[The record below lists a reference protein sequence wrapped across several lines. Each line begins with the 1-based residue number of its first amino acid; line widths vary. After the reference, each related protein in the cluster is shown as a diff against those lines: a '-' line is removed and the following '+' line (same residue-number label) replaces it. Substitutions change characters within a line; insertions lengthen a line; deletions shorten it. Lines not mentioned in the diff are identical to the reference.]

1 VLKHT
6 ATALAAAL
14 AASVLIGALLWSR
27 QGAGERND
35 LAQARSQHDPS
46 AVGDTLTEDGR
57 IGKVADLQGI
67 VTLRPATAS
76 RWSPLAGHVLLR
88 PGDWVRTDLR
98 GANAVTLRLA
108 PQTQVILGPG
118 SLVELVSPKEIRL
131 AQGELRIA
139 AAAKSP
145 VGVTGPDGKR
155 LAVEGKRFFRVKD
168 GRLAAVDKDPLWLQG
183 YEGKAAAESLGSLV
197 AKVDGRDVPLTVGY
211 HKVAVDIRDQIAR
224 TTIEES
230 FVNHTDGTL
239 EGVFFFPLPQD
250 ASIAGFGMWIGD
262 RLVEADVVERQ
273 RAREIYE
280 TILREHRDPGLLEW
294 SGGNLF
300 KARVSPILP
309 HAEKRIT
316 ITYTQVLPLCGG
328 AYRYQYALQSE
339 MLRQH
344 PLRQLEIDVKVASA
358 MPLSGVTCPTHAA
371 RTAATAHSA
380 HVEFSAQEYTPAQ
393 DFEVVVEVDGRQN
406 EVVLVPHRRGED
418 GYFLVQ
424 LTPPAPEGRWRR
436 ELVADGEPLELLLV
450 ADTSAS
456 MDVASRKLQAEV
468 VAAILSALGP
478 KDRVNLATCDVDCDW
493 AFARPAPA
501 DEQNVERLR
510 QFLAARVSLGWTNL
524 DRALASALKQAGP
537 KTQVVYIGDGIV
549 MGYETGIPDRL
560 AAGLARHVGTPPV
573 PVADPADPAA
583 FAKRLRRLTE
593 GKPGTFHAV
602 AVSSSFEP
610 AVMKA
615 IAAVGGGSLRQVTG
629 SRGPQAVAL
638 DLLAEIT
645 QPALRDLRVEFRG
658 LRVARVYPEQLPNLP
673 LGTQQI
679 LLGRYLPDDRREPC
693 EVIVTGTQSGKPV
706 RYAAKVSLP
715 EGSVVGRQ
723 LSVVSGQLS
732 VATNNGQRT
741 TDTGN
746 SFIPRLW
753 ARMYLDALLEQ
764 GASPAVRD
772 EIIALSEE
780 YHIITPYTSLLV
792 LESDADRER
801 FKVKRRFQIRDGE
814 KFFAAGRDT
823 ANWEL
828 VQQQMQRAGTWRAG
842 LRRNV
847 LRQLAALGRNPQAVN
862 RYLRTTTATDFDSL
876 LDLINSTV
884 APTSWGT
891 VSGSGSLSR
900 FQTDLSLVVSQTQ
913 EVHENIVDLLEQGRA
928 DAKLADWSDAV
939 ASAKEGV
946 WASKALAETYP
957 EPPDMPVATA
967 GELGDEQ
974 GEAAKEEAVNGEDL
988 ERAPK
993 KDEIGD
999 QDEDRK
1005 DLAGEDPFAE
1015 TESMAL
1021 HERKAAEEPLAAPAC
1036 CEKPRFDRF
1045 DVGDVEE
1052 AAGAAGS
1059 FGGMAGCYAEGVRGY
1074 QTMGRSYNRSQAFA
1088 WLGSLFSS
1096 IPAAEKPRP
1105 VESRWPPEARVLA
1118 RSLVHDDGL
1127 RGVKE
1132 GVQVEIARESYTAES
1147 GALAGRSQ
1155 TLALVSPSAWLTR
1168 STSDRGATT
1177 VAWCDGHQRGVLSKA
1192 FLLGCVRKSQ
1202 SGDLDRLP
1210 PELATTPLDEALANY
1225 AVQLQPQGGDR
1236 TLLLLTPPND
1246 ASHEVRVLV
1255 DTRRKVVLRTEY
1267 FEGGRLSC
1275 AVICEDFVEV
1285 GGAWRPTRTETT
1297 DERGR
1302 RTSLTRHKY
1311 TLLAAGRWEPLW
1323 GAELAVRPKAQLLGR
1338 PLPRLAEVKKA
1349 LAAGKAGFEDQIL
1362 MLLHFQASQQWDRV
1376 LAHLA
1381 AAEKLSGKPGM
1392 RWVRGA
1398 VLNLARHRQ
1407 EVKDQYFNEAQAM
1420 AEGKTQSPP
1429 TASGGLTGANALTPN
1444 ALTPGPSPKGRGE
1457 IGGDDLFLAEYLQS
1471 QTGGI
1476 LEANERLALLALLRP
1491 VYQRQPTYLQA
1502 MQEWEGRRADLLD
1515 QTGQTQQ
1522 ALALRRSL
1530 AEQYPKDADLQRRY
1544 AAALSEAGE
1553 LDAAYAWLNHALGA
1567 GSRWSPDEEQTLRV
1581 AYADLMRSEGRY
1593 AELADYLA
1601 AWVQRNPPVPEPYR
1615 QYLSALVWANRVKDA
1630 DETISRW
1637 LEVGKSPPTASAGS
1651 AAGSASA
1658 GSADEQRLRA
1668 AVHQAFGEGY
1678 NLNTNRIDEKW
1689 QRPLADVALALARH
1703 PALGSLADEIMG
1715 RWQFQQSDECRRVR
1729 KTALRTLRD
1738 EIEKLTPEQV
1748 QRLVNWISA
1757 SDPAVELPEWQKIA
1771 AGLRRRWEA
1780 EPKREV
1786 RARLGQTLVGVL
1798 GHVGPQETLA
1808 FLRRELADASP
1819 DERAGYTRQLFDTLL
1834 GQPWSA
1840 EMEDELFALVDRLS
1854 DAQLPADRLA
1864 AQITALL
1871 RLSDALLRARFDA
1884 AMPKVEHPEKLT
1896 RTELRA
1902 RREENLRQARQGLA
1916 DRLRLAA
1923 AKAPEKLVPWITV
1936 ERLYLDVMAGRGPD
1950 RVADECW
1957 ELLGPKPAAP
1967 ADPQDP
1973 MAAINRLLRHRVL
1986 AMLMNLATRTPK
1998 PQAPNPRD
2006 AVPGLSELSRRVLA
2020 YLGEAASGE
2029 PENPQWKLLQYQL
2042 LIALD
2047 RPKELRQ
2054 KLQRW
2059 IDAGEPANYW
2069 RLALGY
2075 LLAEEGRLREAATLF
2090 EAVRQADELRAGDY
2104 RALAGWYQVLDRR
2117 EEHNRAI
2124 TDALKTAPEYQLS
2137 NWIARKLNPW
2147 QRDWSA
2153 TKQPPPREL
2162 DREVPL
2168 AFVALLEKA
2177 SQPQNYHYQL
2187 DQFYH
2192 ATRDFRLLGAL
2203 ADGLIGH
2210 TPGQVYP
2217 LLQGMGPLLAEIR
2230 DEATLDTLVE
2240 RLGEVRKRSRTAI
2253 DRRALDLLELLAE
2266 RRAAE
2271 LQNQPGPH
2279 AQRALAALQRAWK
2292 HEWSPGEPRLMAD
2305 LLASLGA
2312 ISQKDLAAEQV
2323 RLLECLERDEGEGGG
2338 KGAESGESE
2347 KSEKGVKSG
2356 TDGDTPV
2363 PRPLSPVPCPL
2374 SPIDRLH
2381 IRHALART
2389 YWSYD
2394 RREQAIDRLTAALA
2408 EYQATVGGRLPAAAN
2423 DALGT
2428 LVSYM
2433 ESLRQYV
2440 RAENYLREQLRHPA
2454 NGQQRFWLV
2463 ERLYQVEHEAL
2474 THDGEVS
2481 LGRGAALYRAIEAA
2495 IQKDLD
2501 APDQNHRNRLVVR
2514 LCGVYRAA
2522 AEKRLPGV
2530 VADLKK
2536 FAFERLPQVLA
2547 RQTNGYDEMV
2557 STTAQTLHDLAGPRE
2572 GLALLVWH
2580 AEHEPVWFQFNYG
2593 DVWSRHEY
2601 TIGQWRSEA
2610 RGLGDLEGRLLGV
2623 VLAELRRDL
2632 RSRQSRNRCMYDC
2645 RWGWY
2650 WAEKEAD
2657 FARAAEESL
2666 TGSKDSGAAVSY
2678 VAEYLFRGVHRPA
2691 RAIELLLDAQRRE
2704 VLDESGQSQL
2714 VRFLHEQNRFA
2725 ESIAILEPLV
2735 SRRPENLAYSVWLMH
2750 AYHRTAQ
2757 PKRLAD
2763 LLRQTDE
2770 LFHKNSRWQE
2780 SVMAGLGESCLENT
2794 LFEPSAA
2801 YFREAIAHHQQSA
2814 PHRGIGDGTLSHYY
2828 GQMAAAYSGLKRT
2841 AEAVDAACGAVVSW
2855 GHDTR
2860 NRGQALAALRTVLQQ
2875 AADLDAYLALLDRQT
2890 HESGLEN
2897 PIVRKAAGQVYR
2909 ERKQY
2914 GKAIAQLRLAL
2925 QAQPGDA
2932 ETHQALLA
2940 CYDAQG
2946 DREGAA
2952 AALLGW
2958 RELDRRNLGLY
2969 RDLGHRLEKLGRPD
2983 QTERA
2988 FTSIVE
2994 ILPAEAE
3001 SHQMLAEIRQEENR
3015 WPEAVFE
3022 WQQAARIRSLEPTGL
3037 LGLAAA
3043 QIHDRRLEDAQA
3055 TLDRLRSTGWP
3066 ARFDSLINQKLPEL
3080 QRALDA
3086 ARLGGTP

>member
-1 VLKHT
+1 MPKQT

-27 QGAGERND
+27 PGAGEKNA

-46 AVGDTLTEDGR
+46 AAGDTLAEDGR
-57 IGKVADLQGI
+57 IGKVTDLEGI
-67 VTLRPATAS
+67 VTLRPATAG
-76 RWSPLAGHVLLR
+76 RWSPLAGHALLW
-88 PGDWVRTDLR
+88 PGDWVRTDPR
-98 GANAVTLRLA
+98 GANAATLRLL
-108 PQTQVILGPG
+108 PQTQVIVAPG
-118 SLVELVSPKEIRL
+118 SLLELVSPKEIRL
-131 AQGELRIA
+131 AQGEVRIA
-139 AAAKSP
+139 AAARSP

-155 LAVEGKRFFRVKD
+155 LAVEGRRLFRVQD
-168 GRLAAVDKDPLWLQG
+168 GRLVVADKAPPWLQG

-197 AKVDGRDVPLTVGY
+197 AKVDGRDVPLSVGY

-280 TILREHRDPGLLEW
+280 TILRERRDPGLLEW

-309 HAEKRIT
+309 HAEKRVT
-316 ITYTQVLPLCGG
+316 ITYTQVLPLAGG

-344 PLRQLEIDVKVASA
+344 PLRQLEIDVKVTSA
-358 MPLSGVTCPTHAA
+358 MRLSGVTCPTHAA
-371 RTAATAHSA
+371 RAATTAHSA
-380 HVEFSAQEYTPAQ
+380 HVEFSAQEYTPTQ

-424 LTPPAPEGRWRR
+424 LTPPGPEGRWRR
-436 ELVADGEPLELLLV
+436 DLVADGEPLELLLV
-450 ADTSAS
+450 CDTSAS

-478 KDRVNLATCDVDCDW
+478 KDHVNLATCDVDCDW
-493 AFARPAPA
+493 AFAQPAPA
-501 DEQNVERLR
+501 DERNVERLR

-524 DRALASALKQAGP
+524 DRALASALRQAGP

-549 MGYETGIPDRL
+549 TGYDPRAISNESPRTAIEKSPRTAVRGSDAALPD
-560 AAGLARHVGTPPV
+560 

-593 GKPGTFHAV
+593 GKPGTCHAV

-615 IAAVGGGSLRQVTG
+615 IAAVGGGSLRQVSG

-645 QPALRDLRVEFRG
+645 EPALRDLRVEFRG

-679 LLGRYLPDDRREPC
+679 LLGRYLPDGRREPC
-693 EVIVTGTQSGKPV
+693 EVIVTGTQAGKPV

-715 EGSVVGRQ
+715 SPSGRGAGGEGEG
-723 LSVVSGQLS
+723 
-732 VATNNGQRT
+732 AP
-741 TDTGN
+741 DTGN

-842 LRRNV
+842 LRRSV
-847 LRQLAALGRNPQAVN
+847 LRQLAALGRDPQAFS
-862 RYLRTTTATDFDSL
+862 RYSATATTADFDG
-876 LDLINSTV
+876 LIKLIDSTV
-884 APTSWGT
+884 APASWGRD
-891 VSGSGSLSR
+891 GGGGSLSP
-900 FQTDLSLVVSQTQ
+900 FHTDLSLVVSQTQ

-928 DAKLADWSDAV
+928 DAKLAGWPDAL
-939 ASAKEGV
+939 AAAKEGV
-946 WASKALAETYP
+946 MVSKALAEPSP
-957 EPPDMPVATA
+957 EPADMPAATA
-967 GELGDEQ
+967 GELDDEQ
-974 GEAAKEEAVNGEDL
+974 GEVAKEEALNGEDL
-988 ERAPK
+988 ERAGK
-993 KDEIGD
+993 KDESGE
-999 QDEDRK
+999 QEEDRK
-1005 DLAGEDPFAE
+1005 ELAGEDPFAATE
-1015 TESMAL
+1015 TLAF
-1021 HERKAAEEPLAAPAC
+1021 HERRLDVEGAQTPFVVSVVPVLDNGEVEEP
-1036 CEKPRFDRF
+1036 
-1045 DVGDVEE
+1045 
-1052 AAGAAGS
+1052 AGAAGS
-1059 FGGMAGCYAEGVRGY
+1059 LGGGSFSFFVGFHDGSSRGY
-1074 QTMGRSYNRSQAFA
+1074 QTMGRSYNRTDNFA
-1088 WLGSLFSS
+1088 WLGNLFPPL
-1096 IPAAEKPRP
+1096 PAAAEPQP
-1105 VESRWPPEARVLA
+1105 AESRWPPEARVLA
-1118 RSLVHDDGL
+1118 RSLVHDDAL

-1132 GVQVEIARESYTAES
+1132 GVQVEIARESYAAET
-1147 GALAGRSQ
+1147 GAMAASSR

-1177 VAWCDGHQRGVLSKA
+1177 LAWCDGHQRGVLSQA

-1202 SGDLDRLP
+1202 SGDLQRLP
-1210 PELATTPLDEALANY
+1210 PELVSTPLDETYANY
-1225 AVQLQPQGGDR
+1225 TVQLEPQGGDR
-1236 TLLLLTPPND
+1236 TLLVLTWPGGTGI
-1246 ASHEVRVLV
+1246 EGRILV
-1255 DTRRKVVLRTEY
+1255 DARRKVELRTEY
-1267 FEGGRLSC
+1267 FQGGRLSL
-1275 AVICEDFVEV
+1275 AMSCEDFVEV
-1285 GGAWRPTRTETT
+1285 GGAWRPTRIETT
-1297 DERGR
+1297 DGKGR
-1302 RTSLTRHKY
+1302 RTSLTKCKY

-1323 GAELAVRPKAQLLGR
+1323 NAELAVRSQAQLLGR
-1338 PLPRLAEVKKA
+1338 PLPRLAEAKKA
-1349 LAAGKAGFEDQIL
+1349 LAAGKAGFDDQIL
-1362 MLLHFQASQQWDRV
+1362 LLLHFQATQQWDRV
-1376 LAHLA
+1376 LEHLA
-1381 AAEKLSGKPGM
+1381 AAGKLSGKPAM

-1398 VLNLARHRQ
+1398 VLNLARRRQ
-1407 EVKDQYFNEAQAM
+1407 EVKEQYFNEARAL
-1420 AEGKTQSPP
+1420 AEARTQSPP
-1429 TASGGLTGANALTPN
+1429 TASGGSTET
-1444 ALTPGPSPKGRGE
+1444 
-1457 IGGDDLFLAEYLQS
+1457 DDLFLAEYLQE
-1471 QTGGI
+1471 QTEGI
-1476 LEANERLALLALLRP
+1476 LEANERLALLIVLRP
-1491 VYQRQPTYLQA
+1491 VYQRQPAYLQA
-1502 MQEWEGRRADLLD
+1502 MKEWEGRRLDLLD
-1515 QTGQTQQ
+1515 ETGQSQE
-1522 ALALRRSL
+1522 ALSLRRSL
-1530 AEQYPKDADLQRRY
+1530 AEKYPKDAGLQRDY
-1544 AAALSEAGE
+1544 AGALSEAGE
-1553 LDAAYAWLNHALGA
+1553 LDAAYAWLAHALGA
-1567 GSRWSPDEEQTLRV
+1567 GSRWSPDEEQTLRT
-1581 AYADLMRSEGRY
+1581 AYAEMLRAEGRY
-1593 AELADYLA
+1593 PELVDYLA
-1601 AWVQRNPPVPEPYR
+1601 AWIKENPPTQDAYA

-1637 LEVGKSPPTASAGS
+1637 LNVGKSPPTTLRAVPASAGS
-1651 AAGSASA
+1651 P
-1658 GSADEQRLRA
+1658 DEQRLRA
-1668 AVHQAFGEGY
+1668 AVQQALGQGY
-1678 NLNTNRIDEKW
+1678 NLNTQRIEEKW

-1729 KTALRTLRD
+1729 KAALQMLRG
-1738 EIEKLTPEQV
+1738 EIEKLTPEQI
-1748 QRLVNWISA
+1748 QRLVNWIS
-1757 SDPAVELPEWQKIA
+1757 SNDSAVELPEWQKIA

-1786 RARLGQTLVGVL
+1786 RRQLGGILVGVL

-1808 FLRRELADASP
+1808 FLRRELAEASP
-1819 DERAGYTRQLFDTLL
+1819 DERAGYAWELFGTLL

-1840 EMEDELFALVDRLS
+1840 EIEDELFGLVDRLS
-1854 DAQLPADRLA
+1854 DARLPADRLA
-1864 AQITALL
+1864 AEIAALL
-1871 RLSDALLRARFDA
+1871 RLSDALVRARCDA
-1884 AMPKVEHPEKLT
+1884 TMLKVEHPEKLT

-1916 DRLRLAA
+1916 GRLRLVA
-1923 AKAPEKLVPWITV
+1923 AKAPQKLVPWITV
-1936 ERLYLDVMAGRGPD
+1936 ERLYLDVLAGRGPD

-1967 ADPQDP
+1967 ADSHDP
-1973 MAAINRLLRHRVL
+1973 LAAIDRLLRHRVL
-1986 AMLMNLATRTPK
+1986 AMLMNLAARTGSPL
-1998 PQAPNPRD
+1998 PRAAPARLREGQGVRVPAAKCPHPRD
-2006 AVPGLSELSRRVLA
+2006 AVPGLSDRVLA
-2020 YLGEAASGE
+2020 YLEGGAKIE

-2047 RPKELRQ
+2047 RPKELQQ
-2054 KLQRW
+2054 KLQGW
-2059 IDAGEPANYW
+2059 IDAGDPANYW

-2075 LLAEEGRLREAATLF
+2075 LLAEEGRLREAVTLF
-2090 EAVRQADELRAGDY
+2090 EAVRQADELRSGDY

-2117 EEHNRAI
+2117 EEHDRAV
-2124 TDALKTAPEYQLS
+2124 TDALKTAGENQIS
-2137 NWIARKLNPW
+2137 NWIGRKLNPW

-2177 SQPQNYHYQL
+2177 SQPQNYMNQL
-2187 DQFYH
+2187 QQFYH

-2217 LLQGMGPLLAEIR
+2217 LLQESSSLLAEIR

-2240 RLGEVRKRSRTAI
+2240 RLGEVRRRARTPI

-2279 AQRALAALQRAWK
+2279 AQRSLAALQRAWK

-2305 LLASLGA
+2305 LLTSLGP
-2312 ISQKDLAAEQV
+2312 ISQKDLAAEQI
-2323 RLLECLERDEGEGGG
+2323 RLLESLDRDGG
-2338 KGAESGESE
+2338 E
-2347 KSEKGVKSG
+2347 KS
-2356 TDGDTPV
+2356 D
-2363 PRPLSPVPCPL
+2363 
-2374 SPIDRLH
+2374 IDRLH

-2394 RREQAIDRLTAALA
+2394 RREPAIDRLTAALA
-2408 EYQATVGGRLPAAAN
+2408 EYQAAVGGRLPAAAN

-2428 LVSYM
+2428 LISYM
-2433 ESLRQYV
+2433 ESLRQFV

-2463 ERLYQVEHEAL
+2463 ERLYQVAHEAL
-2474 THDGEVS
+2474 MHDGEVS
-2481 LGRGAALYRAIEAA
+2481 LGRGAVLYRAIEAA

-2501 APDQNHRNRLVVR
+2501 GPDQNHRTRLVAQ
-2514 LCGVYRAA
+2514 LCSVYRTA
-2522 AEKRLPGV
+2522 AEKRFPGV

-2536 FAFERLPQVLA
+2536 FAFERLPRVLA
-2547 RQTNGYDEMV
+2547 RQTNGYDDMV
-2557 STTAQTLHDLAGPRE
+2557 SQTAQTLDDLAGPRD

-2580 AEHEPVWFQFNYG
+2580 AEHEPAWFQLNSG
-2593 DVWSRHEY
+2593 GVWSRHAA
-2601 TIGQWRSEA
+2601 TIGQWRSGAPRPSTPDSNPFEPESSPP
-2610 RGLGDLEGRLLGV
+2610 RTGREPGELGSAQAKPEQPPPRKAPELGPLEGRLLGI

-2632 RSRQSRNRCMYDC
+2632 RSQQSRNRCIYDS
-2645 RWGWY
+2645 RWSDY

-2657 FARAAEESL
+2657 FARTAEEVL
-2666 TGSKDSGAAVSY
+2666 AGSKDSGAAVKY
-2678 VAEYLFRGVHRPA
+2678 IAEYLFYGVHRQA

-2704 VLDESGQSQL
+2704 LLDESGQAQL
-2714 VRFLHEQNRFA
+2714 VQYLHEQNRFA
-2725 ESIAILEPLV
+2725 ESIPILEPLV
-2735 SRRPENLAYSVWLMH
+2735 SRRPESLAYRVWLLH
-2750 AYHRTAQ
+2750 AYYKTAQ
-2757 PKRLAD
+2757 LKRLAD

-2770 LFHKNSRWQE
+2770 YFHKENRWQE
-2780 SVMAGLGESCLENT
+2780 PIMAGLGASCLENA
-2794 LFEPSAA
+2794 LFGPSAA
-2801 YFREAIAHHQQSA
+2801 YFREAIAHHQQA
-2814 PHRGIGDGTLSHYY
+2814 ARHRGIGDGTLSRYY
-2828 GQMAAAYSGLKRT
+2828 GQLAAAHSGLKNV
-2841 AEAVDAACGAVVSW
+2841 AEAVEAACGAIVSW

-2860 NRGQALAALRTVLQQ
+2860 NRGQALASLRTVLQQ

-2890 HESGLEN
+2890 QESRMEN
-2897 PIVRKAAGQVYR
+2897 PIVRKAAGQVYQD
-2909 ERKQY
+2909 RKQY

-2925 QAQPGDA
+2925 EAQPGDA

-2946 DREGAA
+2946 DRQGAA
-2952 AALLGW
+2952 DALLGW

-2969 RDLGHRLEKLGRPD
+2969 RDLGRRLEKLGRPAEA
-2983 QTERA
+2983 QRA

-3015 WPEAVFE
+3015 WPEAIFE
-3022 WQQAARIRSLEPTGL
+3022 WQQAARLRWLEPTAL

-3055 TLDRLRSTGWP
+3055 TLQRLRSTGWP
-3066 ARFDSLINQKLPEL
+3066 ARFDSLLSQKLPEL

-3086 ARLGGTP
+3086 ARSAAKPR

>member
-1 VLKHT
+1 
-6 ATALAAAL
+6 LAAAL

-27 QGAGERND
+27 RGAGERND
-35 LAQARSQHDPS
+35 LAQGRSHHDPS
-46 AVGDTLTEDGR
+46 AVGDRLSEDGR

-98 GANAVTLRLA
+98 GANAVTLRLL

-118 SLVELVSPKEIRL
+118 SLLELVSPKEIRL

-139 AAAKSP
+139 AAAKSS

-155 LAVEGKRFFRVKD
+155 LAVEGKRLFRVKD
-168 GRLAAVDKDPLWLQG
+168 GRLVAVDKDPLWLQG
-183 YEGKAAAESLGSLV
+183 YEGKTAVESLGSLV

-280 TILREHRDPGLLEW
+280 TILRERRDPGLLEW

-300 KARVSPILP
+300 KARVAPILP

-316 ITYTQVLPLCGG
+316 ITYTQVLPLSGG

-339 MLRQH
+339 LLRQH

-371 RTAATAHSA
+371 RIAATGHSA

-393 DFEVVVEVDGRQN
+393 DFEVLVEVDGRQN

-456 MDVASRKLQAEV
+456 MDAASRKLQAEV

-478 KDRVNLATCDVDCDW
+478 KDHVNLATCDVDCDW
-493 AFARPAPA
+493 AFAKPAPA

-537 KTQVVYIGDGIV
+537 RTQVIYIGDGIV
-549 MGYETGIPDRL
+549 TGYDLATSSEESPESPRTAVEKSPRTAVRGSAAAPPD
-560 AAGLARHVGTPPV
+560 

-610 AVMKA
+610 GVMKA
-615 IAAVGGGSLRQVTG
+615 IAAVGGGSFRQVTG

-693 EVIVTGTQSGKPV
+693 EVIVTGTQAGKPV
-706 RYAAKVSLP
+706 RYSAKVPLP

-732 VATNNGQRT
+732 VATNNGLRT
-741 TDTGN
+741 TDAAN

-801 FKVKRRFQIRDGE
+801 FKVKRRFQMRDGE

-847 LRQLAALGRNPQAVN
+847 LRQLATLDRDPQAFS
-862 RYLRTTTATDFDSL
+862 RYSAATTTADFDGL

-884 APTSWGT
+884 APASWTMPG
-891 VSGSGSLSR
+891 GGGSLSR
-900 FQTDLSLVVSQTQ
+900 FHTDLSLVVSQTQ
-913 EVHENIVDLLEQGRA
+913 EVHENIADLLEQRREA
-928 DAKLADWSDAV
+928 AKLGDWSDAV
-939 ASAKEGV
+939 AAARE
-946 WASKALAETYP
+946 YP
-957 EPPDMPVATA
+957 APSRAPDDSNPFSQPAHLPAPVMGTGRQVA
-967 GELGDEQ
+967 GELDDEQ
-974 GEAAKEEAVNGEDL
+974 SEVAKEEAGGSETP
-988 ERAPK
+988 EGGT
-993 KDEIGD
+993 EGD

-1005 DLAGEDPFAE
+1005 ELAGEDSLLV

-1045 DVGDVEE
+1045 DIGEVEE
-1052 AAGAAGS
+1052 PGGAAGS
-1059 FGGMAGCYAEGVRGY
+1059 FGGMAGSYAEGVRGY
-1074 QTMGRSYNRSQAFA
+1074 QTMGRSYNRTYGFA
-1088 WLGSLFSS
+1088 WLGNLFPP
-1096 IPAAEKPRP
+1096 IPAAAEPQP

-1118 RSLVHDDGL
+1118 RSLLHDDAL

-1132 GVQVEIARESYTAES
+1132 GVQVEIARESYTAET
-1147 GALAGRSQ
+1147 GALTSRSQ
-1155 TLALVSPSAWLTR
+1155 TLALVSPSAWLTH

-1177 VAWCDGHQRGVLSKA
+1177 LAWCDGHQRGVLSKA

-1202 SGDLDRLP
+1202 SGDFQRLP
-1210 PELATTPLDEALANY
+1210 PELASAPLDESYSEY
-1225 AVQLQPQGGDR
+1225 AVQLQPQAGER
-1236 TLLLLTPPND
+1236 TLLVLTAPD
-1246 ASHEVRVLV
+1246 AARLEIRILV
-1255 DTRRKVVLRTEY
+1255 DSRRKVVLRTEY
-1267 FEGGRLSC
+1267 FQGGRLSL
-1275 AVICEDFVEV
+1275 ATTCEDFVEV
-1285 GGAWRPTRTETT
+1285 AGTWRPTRTKTT
-1297 DERGR
+1297 DEQGR
-1302 RTSLTRHKY
+1302 RTALSKYKY
-1311 TLLAAGRWEPLW
+1311 TVLAAGRWEPLW
-1323 GAELAVRPKAQLLGR
+1323 NTELAVRSQVQLLGR
-1338 PLPRLAEVKKA
+1338 PLPRLAEAKKA
-1349 LAAGKAGFEDQIL
+1349 LAAGTAGFDAQIL

-1376 LAHLA
+1376 VEHLA

-1398 VLNLARHRQ
+1398 VLNLARRRQ
-1407 EVKDQYFNEAQAM
+1407 EVKDQYFNEARAL

-1429 TASGGLTGANALTPN
+1429 TASGGSTEA
-1444 ALTPGPSPKGRGE
+1444 
-1457 IGGDDLFLAEYLQS
+1457 DDFFLAEYLQE
-1471 QTGGI
+1471 QTEGI
-1476 LEANERLALLALLRP
+1476 LEANERLALLAVLRP

-1502 MQEWEGRRADLLD
+1502 MKEWEGRRVDLLD
-1515 QTGQTQQ
+1515 ETGQTQE
-1522 ALALRRSL
+1522 ALALRRKL
-1530 AEQYPKDADLQRRY
+1530 AEQYPRDAGLQRDY
-1544 AAALSEAGE
+1544 AGALSEAGE
-1553 LDAAYAWLNHALGA
+1553 LDAAYAWLDHALGA
-1567 GSRWSPDEEQTLRV
+1567 GARWSPEDEQTLRV
-1581 AYADLMRSEGRY
+1581 AYADMMRSEGRY
-1593 AELADYLA
+1593 AELVDYLA
-1601 AWVQRNPPVPEPYR
+1601 AWIKENPPAQDAYA

-1637 LEVGKSPPTASAGS
+1637 LNVGKSPLTTLRVVPASAGS
-1651 AAGSASA
+1651 P
-1658 GSADEQRLRA
+1658 DEQRLHA
-1668 AVHQAFGEGY
+1668 AVQQAIGQGY
-1678 NLNTNRIDEKW
+1678 NLRTHRVDEKW
-1689 QRPLADVALALARH
+1689 HRPLADIALALARH
-1703 PALGSLADEIMG
+1703 PALGSLADEIMDA
-1715 RWQFQQSDECRRVR
+1715 RQFQQSDECRRVR

-1748 QRLVNWISA
+1748 QRLVNWIS
-1757 SDPAVELPEWQKIA
+1757 SGDPAVEPPEWKKIA

-1786 RARLGQTLVGVL
+1786 RRRLGGTLVGVL
-1798 GHVGPQETLA
+1798 GHVGTQETLA
-1808 FLRRELADASP
+1808 FLRRELAEASP
-1819 DERAGYTRQLFDTLL
+1819 DQRAGYARQLFYALL
-1834 GQPWSA
+1834 GLPWSK
-1840 EMEDELFALVDRLS
+1840 EGEDELFGLLDRLS
-1854 DAQLPADRLA
+1854 DARLPADRLA
-1864 AQITALL
+1864 AEIAALL
-1871 RLSDALLRARFDA
+1871 EVSDALVRARFDA
-1884 AMPKVEHPEKLT
+1884 AMLKVEHPEKLT
-1896 RTELRA
+1896 RSELRA
-1902 RREENLRQARQGLA
+1902 RREENFRQARQGLA

-1936 ERLYLDVMAGRGPD
+1936 ERLYLDVLAGRGLD

-1967 ADPQDP
+1967 ADSHDP
-1973 MAAINRLLRHRVL
+1973 LAAIDRLLRHRVL
-1986 AMLMNLATRTPK
+1986 AMLMNLAARAAK

-2006 AVPGLSELSRRVLA
+2006 AVPGLSDRVLD
-2020 YLGEAASGE
+2020 YLESQLKTE
-2029 PENPQWKLLQYQL
+2029 PENPQWKLRQYQL

-2047 RPKELRQ
+2047 RPKELQ
-2054 KLQRW
+2054 EKLRRW
-2059 IDAGEPANYW
+2059 IEEDDPANYW

-2075 LLAEEGRLREAATLF
+2075 LLAEEGRLREASKLF
-2090 EAVRQADELRAGDY
+2090 EAVRQADELCARDY
-2104 RALAGWYQVLDRR
+2104 RALADWYQVLDRR
-2117 EEHNRAI
+2117 AEHDRAV
-2124 TDALKTAPEYQLS
+2124 TDALKTAPENQLS
-2137 NWIARKLNPW
+2137 NWISRKLGPW

-2177 SQPQNYHYQL
+2177 SQPQNYMYQL
-2187 DQFYH
+2187 GQFYH

-2217 LLQGMGPLLAEIR
+2217 LLEGMGPLLAEIR

-2240 RLGEVRKRSRTAI
+2240 RLGEVRKRVGYPLGAPI

-2292 HEWSPGEPRLMAD
+2292 HDWSPGEPRLMAD
-2305 LLASLGA
+2305 LLASLGP
-2312 ISQKDLAAEQV
+2312 ISQKDLAADQL
-2323 RLLECLERDEGEGGG
+2323 RLLEGLDRDEGA
-2338 KGAESGESE
+2338 KSE
-2347 KSEKGVKSG
+2347 KS
-2356 TDGDTPV
+2356 D
-2363 PRPLSPVPCPL
+2363 
-2374 SPIDRLH
+2374 IDRLH

-2389 YWSYD
+2389 YWAYN

-2408 EYQATVGGRLPAAAN
+2408 EYQAAVGGRLPASTN
-2423 DALGT
+2423 DALGP
-2428 LVSYM
+2428 LISYM
-2433 ESLRQYV
+2433 ENLRQFV
-2440 RAENYLREQLRHPA
+2440 RAENYLREQLRHPV

-2474 THDGEVS
+2474 MHDGEVS

-2501 APDQNHRNRLVVR
+2501 GPDQNHRTRLVTQ

-2522 AEKRLPGV
+2522 AAGRLPGV
-2530 VADLKK
+2530 LADLKK
-2536 FAFERLPQVLA
+2536 FAFERLPWVLA

-2557 STTAQTLHDLAGPRE
+2557 STTAQTLHDLAGPRD

-2580 AEHEPVWFQFNYG
+2580 AEHEPVWFQFNSG
-2593 DVWSRHEY
+2593 DVWGRHGY
-2601 TIGQWRSEA
+2601 TMGQWRSEA
-2610 RGLGDLEGRLLGV
+2610 RGLGDLEGRLLGI

-2632 RSRQSRNRCMYDC
+2632 RSQQQPNRYLYDC
-2645 RWGWY
+2645 RLRNY
-2650 WAEKEAD
+2650 WAEKEAE
-2657 FARAAEESL
+2657 FARAAEEVL
-2666 TGSKDSGAAVSY
+2666 AGSKDSGAAVKY
-2678 VAEYLFRGVHRPA
+2678 IAEYLFYGVHRQA
-2691 RAIELLLDAQRRE
+2691 RAIELMLDAQRRE
-2704 VLDESGQSQL
+2704 VLDDFGQAQL
-2714 VRFLHEQNRFA
+2714 TRYLHEQNRFA
-2725 ESIAILEPLV
+2725 ESIPILEPLV
-2735 SRRPENLAYSVWLMH
+2735 SHRPGFLDYRVWLMH

-2763 LLRQTDE
+2763 LLRQADE
-2770 LFHKNSRWQE
+2770 YFHKDGRWQE
-2780 SVMAGLGESCLENT
+2780 PVMALLGESCLENA
-2794 LFEPSAA
+2794 LFGASAA
-2801 YFREAIAHHQQSA
+2801 YFREAIAEHQRSA
-2814 PHRGIGDGTLSHYY
+2814 PHRGIGDGVLSRYY
-2828 GQMAAAYSGLKRT
+2828 GQLAAAYSGLKKT
-2841 AEAVDAACGAVVSW
+2841 SEAVEAACGAIVSW

-2860 NRGQALAALRTVLQQ
+2860 NRAHALASLRTVLQQ
-2875 AADLDAYLALLDRQT
+2875 AADLDAYLAGLDRQT
-2890 HESGLEN
+2890 HESRMEN
-2897 PIVRKAAGQVYR
+2897 PIVRKAAGQVYQD
-2909 ERKQY
+2909 RKEFAN
-2914 GKAIAQLRLAL
+2914 AIAQLRLAL
-2925 QAQPGDA
+2925 EAQPGDA

-2946 DREGAA
+2946 DRQGAVD
-2952 AALLGW
+2952 ALLGW
-2958 RELDRRNLGLY
+2958 RELDRRNLSLY
-2969 RDLGHRLEKLGRPD
+2969 RDLGRRLEKLGRPAD
-2983 QTERA
+2983 AQRA

-3001 SHQMLAEIRQEENR
+3001 SRQMLAEIRQEQSR
-3015 WPEAVFE
+3015 WPEAIFE
-3022 WQQAARIRSLEPTGL
+3022 WQQAARLRWLEPTGL
-3037 LGLAAA
+3037 VGLAAA

-3055 TLDRLRSTGWP
+3055 TLQRLRSTGWP
-3066 ARFDSLINQKLPEL
+3066 ARFDSLLNQKLPEL
-3080 QRALDA
+3080 QRALEA
-3086 ARLGGTP
+3086 AKSAAKPR

>member
-1 VLKHT
+1 
-6 ATALAAAL
+6 
-14 AASVLIGALLWSR
+14 
-27 QGAGERND
+27 
-35 LAQARSQHDPS
+35 
-46 AVGDTLTEDGR
+46 
-57 IGKVADLQGI
+57 
-67 VTLRPATAS
+67 
-76 RWSPLAGHVLLR
+76 VLLR
-88 PGDWVRTDLR
+88 PGDWVRTDPR
-98 GANAVTLRLA
+98 GANAATLRLV

-118 SLVELVSPKEIRL
+118 SLVELVSPKEIRVVE
-131 AQGELRIA
+131 GELKVA
-139 AAAKSP
+139 AAPKHAIQL
-145 VGVTGPDGKR
+145 TGPDGKR

-168 GRLAAVDKDPLWLQG
+168 GRLAAVDKEPLWLQG
-183 YEGKAAAESLGSLV
+183 YEGKTTAESLGSLV
-197 AKVDGRDVPLTVGY
+197 AKVDGRNVPLTVGY

-280 TILREHRDPGLLEW
+280 TILRERRDPGLLEW

-380 HVEFSAQEYTPAQ
+380 HVEFSAREYTPTQ
-393 DFEVVVEVDGRQN
+393 DFEVLFEVDGRQN

-424 LTPPAPEGRWRR
+424 LTPPAPDGRWRR
-436 ELVADGEPLELLLV
+436 DLVADGEPLELLLV
-450 ADTSAS
+450 CDTSAS
-456 MDVASRKLQAEV
+456 MDTASRKLQAEV

-478 KDRVNLATCDVDCDW
+478 KDRVNLAACDVDCDW
-493 AFARPAPA
+493 AFAKPAPA
-501 DEQNVERLR
+501 DEQNLQRLR

-549 MGYETGIPDRL
+549 TGHDLRAVSNESPRTAVETSPRTAVRG
-560 AAGLARHVGTPPV
+560 AGATPL
-573 PVADPADPAA
+573 DPSDPAA
-583 FAKRLRRLTE
+583 FAKRLRRLAE
-593 GKPGTFHAV
+593 GKPGTCHAV

-610 AVMKA
+610 GVMKA
-615 IAAVGGGSLRQVTG
+615 IAAVGGGSFRQVTG

-645 QPALRDLRVEFRG
+645 EPALRDLRVEFHG

-679 LLGRYLPDDRREPC
+679 ILGRYLPDDRGQQG
-693 EVIVTGTQSGKPV
+693 EVIVTGTQAGKPV
-706 RYAAKVSLP
+706 RYSAKVSLP
-715 EGSVVGRQ
+715 EGPVVSRQ
-723 LSVVSGQLS
+723 LSVVSGQWS
-732 VATNNGQRT
+732 VATNNGLRT
-741 TDTGN
+741 TNDAN

-814 KFFAAGRDT
+814 KFFTEGRDT

-847 LRQLAALGRNPQAVN
+847 LRQLAALGRNPQALD
-862 RYLRTTTATDFDSL
+862 RYVGTTNTSDFDSL

-884 APTSWGT
+884 APASWATDGR
-891 VSGSGSLSR
+891 GGSLSR
-900 FQTDLSLVVSQTQ
+900 FQTNLSLVVSQTQ
-913 EVHENIVDLLEQGRA
+913 EVHENIVELLEQRREA
-928 DAKLADWSDAV
+928 VKLAGWPDAV
-939 ASAKEGV
+939 AAAKESPLP
-946 WASKALAETYP
+946 SKAP
-957 EPPDMPVATA
+957 DDSNPFSEPADLPAATA
-967 GELGDEQ
+967 GEPRDEQ
-974 GEAAKEEAVNGEDL
+974 GEGEIKEALDGEGL
-988 ERAPK
+988 ERPAER
-993 KDEIGD
+993 DATGD

-1005 DLAGEDPFAE
+1005 DLAGENPLRAPAGEDPFAVTE
-1015 TESMAL
+1015 TMAF
-1021 HERKAAEEPLAAPAC
+1021 HERRLGTQNPFAAPAC
-1036 CEKPRFDRF
+1036 CVPTQFQKFDMGEADGSPTPF
-1045 DVGDVEE
+1045 VISVIPVIGTGENGDD
-1052 AAGAAGS
+1052 GLL
-1059 FGGMAGCYAEGVRGY
+1059 GGMGGSYGGLMEGF
-1074 QTMGRSYNRSQAFA
+1074 QMMGRRYTPTRDLA
-1088 WLGSLFSS
+1088 WLGDLFPPL
-1096 IPAAEKPRP
+1096 PAAAAPRP

-1118 RSLVHDDGL
+1118 RSLLHDEAL

-1132 GVQVEIARESYTAES
+1132 GVQVEIATESYAAES
-1147 GALAGRSQ
+1147 GALAALSQ

-1177 VAWCDGHQRGVLSKA
+1177 VAWCDTHERGVLSKA

-1202 SGDLDRLP
+1202 SADLDRLP
-1210 PELATTPLDEALANY
+1210 PELASASLDETLVNY

-1236 TLLLLTPPND
+1236 TLLVLTAPGD
-1246 ASHEVRVLV
+1246 TGYEVRTLV

-1267 FEGGRLSC
+1267 FEKGRLSF
-1275 AVICEDFVEV
+1275 ATICDDFVEV
-1285 GGAWRPTRTETT
+1285 AGAWRPTRIETT

-1302 RTSLTRHKY
+1302 RTSLTKYKY
-1311 TLLAAGRWEPLW
+1311 TVLAAGRWEPLW
-1323 GAELAVRPKAQLLGR
+1323 GAELAVRPKVQLLGR
-1338 PLPRLAEVKKA
+1338 PLPRLAEAKKA
-1349 LAAGKAGFEDQIL
+1349 RAAGKAGFDDQIL
-1362 MLLHFQASQQWDRV
+1362 MLLHFQATQQWDRT
-1376 LAHLA
+1376 LEHLGV
-1381 AAEKLSGKPGM
+1381 AEKLSGKPGM

-1398 VLNLARHRQ
+1398 VLGLARHQQ
-1407 EVKDQYFNEAQAM
+1407 EVKEQYFNEARAL
-1420 AEGKTQSPP
+1420 AEGKTESPP
-1429 TASGGLTGANALTPN
+1429 TASGGVTGANAVAPE
-1444 ALTPGPSPKGRGE
+1444 ALTPGPSPGGRGE
-1457 IGGDDLFLAEYLQS
+1457 GSGDDLFLAEYLQG
-1471 QTGGI
+1471 QTGG
-1476 LEANERLALLALLRP
+1476 LEANEQLALLAVLRP
-1491 VYQRQPTYLQA
+1491 VYQRQPAYLQA
-1502 MQEWEGRRADLLD
+1502 MKEWEGRRVELYD
-1515 QTGQTQQ
+1515 QTGQTQE
-1522 ALALRRSL
+1522 ALALRRKL
-1530 AEQYPKDADLQRRY
+1530 AEQYPKDAGLQRDY
-1544 AAALSEAGE
+1544 VGALSEAGE
-1553 LDAAYAWLNHALGA
+1553 RDAAYAWLDHALGA
-1567 GSRWSPDEEQTLRV
+1567 GSRWPPDEEQTLRV
-1581 AYADLMRSEGRY
+1581 AYAEMLRSEGRY
-1593 AELADYLA
+1593 ADLVDYLA
-1601 AWVQRNPPVPEPYR
+1601 AWIKENPPAQDAYA

-1630 DETISRW
+1630 DQTVAAW
-1637 LEVGKSPPTASAGS
+1637 LNAGKSLPTTLRMVPASAGF
-1651 AAGSASA
+1651 AAEGSP
-1658 GSADEQRLRA
+1658 EERRLRA
-1668 AVHQAFGEGY
+1668 AVQQALGQGY
-1678 NLNTNRIDEKW
+1678 NLRTNRIDEKW
-1689 QRPLADVALALARH
+1689 HRPLADIALALARH
-1703 PALGSLADEIMG
+1703 PTLGALADEIMDA
-1715 RWQFQQSDECRRVR
+1715 RQFHESDECRRVR
-1729 KTALRTLRD
+1729 KIALRTLRD
-1738 EIEKLTPEQV
+1738 EIEKLTPEQI

-1757 SDPAVELPEWQKIA
+1757 GDPAVELPEWKKIA

-1786 RARLGQTLVGVL
+1786 RRQLGATLVGVL
-1798 GHVGPQETLA
+1798 GHVGPQEQVA
-1808 FLRRELADASP
+1808 FLRRELAEAPP
-1819 DERAGYTRQLFDTLL
+1819 DQRPGYARQLFDMLL
-1834 GQPWSA
+1834 GQPWSK
-1840 EMEDELFALVDRLS
+1840 EGEDELFGLVDRLC
-1854 DAQLPADRLA
+1854 DARPPAGRLA
-1864 AQITALL
+1864 AEIAALL
-1871 RLSDALLRARFDA
+1871 RLGDAMVRARFNA
-1884 AMPKVEHPEKLT
+1884 AMLKVEHPEKLT

-1916 DRLRLAA
+1916 DRLRQAA
-1923 AKAPEKLVPWITV
+1923 ATAPEKLIPWITV
-1936 ERLYLDVMAGRGPD
+1936 ERLYLDVLAGRGLD
-1950 RVADECW
+1950 RVAAECW
-1957 ELLGPKPAAP
+1957 ELLGPRPP
-1967 ADPQDP
+1967 RADSQDP
-1973 MAAINRLLRHRVL
+1973 LAAIDRLLRHRVL
-1986 AMLMNLATRTPK
+1986 AMLMNLAARAPK
-1998 PQAPNPRD
+1998 PRD
-2006 AVPGLSELSRRVLA
+2006 AVPGLSELSRRVLG

-2047 RPKELRQ
+2047 RPKDLRQ
-2054 KLQRW
+2054 KLQGW
-2059 IDAGEPANYW
+2059 IDAGDPANYW

-2075 LLAEEGRLREAATLF
+2075 LLAEEGRLREAVKLF
-2090 EAVRQADELRAGDY
+2090 EAVRQADELRSADY

-2117 EEHNRAI
+2117 EEHDRAV

-2137 NWIARKLNPW
+2137 NWISQRLRPW

-2177 SQPQNYHYQL
+2177 SQPQNYRYQL
-2187 DQFYH
+2187 EQFYH

-2217 LLQGMGPLLAEIR
+2217 LLQGMGSLLGEIR
-2230 DEATLDTLVE
+2230 DEATSDTLVE
-2240 RLGEVRKRSRTAI
+2240 RLGEVRKRGHTAI
-2253 DRRALDLLELLAE
+2253 DRRALDLLEMLVE

-2279 AQRALAALQRAWK
+2279 AQRALAAFQRAWK

-2312 ISQKDLAAEQV
+2312 ISQKDLAAAQV
-2323 RLLECLERDEGEGGG
+2323 RLLESLDQE
-2338 KGAESGESE
+2338 ESVKSE
-2347 KSEKGVKSG
+2347 KSVKS
-2356 TDGDTPV
+2356 D
-2363 PRPLSPVPCPL
+2363 
-2374 SPIDRLH
+2374 IDRLH

-2389 YWSYD
+2389 YWAYD
-2394 RREQAIDRLTAALA
+2394 RRQQAIDRLAAALA
-2408 EYQATVGGRLPAAAN
+2408 EYQAAVGGRLPAGAN

-2428 LVSYM
+2428 LISYM
-2433 ESLRQYV
+2433 ENLGHFV

-2454 NGQQRFWLV
+2454 NGQQRLWLA
-2463 ERLYQVEHEAL
+2463 ERLYQVDYEAL
-2474 THDGEVS
+2474 VHNGEVS

-2501 APDQNHRNRLVVR
+2501 GPDQNPRTRLVAR
-2514 LCGVYRAA
+2514 LCDVYRAA
-2522 AEKRLPGV
+2522 AGPHPLSLSRRERGAV
-2530 VADLKK
+2530 VADLRK

-2557 STTAQTLHDLAGPRE
+2557 SNTAQALHDLAGPRD

-2580 AEHEPVWFQFNYG
+2580 AEHEPAWFQFNNG
-2593 DVWSRHEY
+2593 DVWNRHGC

-2610 RGLGDLEGRLLGV
+2610 RGLGNLEGRLLGV

-2632 RSRQSRNRCMYDC
+2632 RSGQSRSRYVYDC
-2645 RWGWY
+2645 RWAYY
-2650 WAEKEAD
+2650 WAEKEAE
-2657 FARAAEESL
+2657 FARAAEETL
-2666 TGSKDSGAAVSY
+2666 AGSKDSSAAVTY
-2678 VAEYLFRGVHRPA
+2678 VADYLFEGTHRQA
-2691 RAIELLLDAQRRE
+2691 RAIELMLEAHRRE
-2704 VLDESGQSQL
+2704 VLDESGQAQL
-2714 VRFLHEQNRFA
+2714 VRYLHEQNRFA
-2725 ESIAILEPLV
+2725 ESIPILEPLAG
-2735 SRRPENLAYSVWLMH
+2735 RRPENLGYRVWLMH

-2770 LFHKNSRWQE
+2770 YFHKDGRWQE
-2780 SVMAGLGESCLENT
+2780 PVVAGLGESCLENA
-2794 LFEPSAA
+2794 LFGPSAA
-2801 YFREAIAHHQQSA
+2801 YFREAIAHHQQTA
-2814 PHRGIGDGTLSHYY
+2814 PRRGIGDGTLSHCY
-2828 GQMAAAYSGLKRT
+2828 GQLAAAYGGQKKT
-2841 AEAVDAACGAVVSW
+2841 AEAVDAACGAIVSW

-2860 NRGQALAALRTVLQQ
+2860 NRGNALASLRTALQQ
-2875 AADLDAYLALLDRQT
+2875 AADLDAYVAGLDRQT
-2890 HESGLEN
+2890 RESGLEN
-2897 PIVRKAAGQVYR
+2897 PIVRKAAGQVYQ
-2909 ERKQY
+2909 ERRLY

-2925 QAQPGDA
+2925 EAQPGDA

-2952 AALLGW
+2952 DALLAW
-2958 RELDRRNLGLY
+2958 RELDRRNLDLY
-2969 RDLGHRLEKLGRPD
+2969 RDLGRRLEKLGRPE

-3015 WPEAVFE
+3015 WPEAIFA
-3022 WQQAARIRSLEPTGL
+3022 WQQVARIRSLEPTGL

-3043 QIHDRRLEDAQA
+3043 QIHDRCLEDAQA
-3055 TLDRLRSTGWP
+3055 TLDRLRGTGWP
-3066 ARFDSLINQKLPEL
+3066 ARFDSLIKEKLPEL

-3086 ARLGGTP
+3086 ARKADGKAQ